1 MQALYPYF
9 LTLHLI
15 CAIIFVGYL
24 FCDVLLLS
32 PLKKAFDSETSNKIF
47 NVILKR
53 GVKIMPMCLLLLILS
68 GGAMISRWVG
78 AEKGFF
84 ESTLQQLLMLKVA
97 LVVIIAGLVVFSL
110 VYRFVLKR
118 ANPLG
123 KVIHPIALVLGLCI
137 AVLAKMAFYL

>member
-53 GVKIMPMCLLLLILS
+53 GVKIMPLCLLLLILS

-110 VYRFVLKR
+110 VYRFALKR

>member
-53 GVKIMPMCLLLLILS
+53 GVKIMPLCLLLLILS

-97 LVVIIAGLVVFSL
+97 LVVIIAGLVIFSL

>member
-32 PLKKAFDSETSNKIF
+32 PLKKAFNSETSNKIF

-53 GVKIMPMCLLLLILS
+53 GVKIMPLCLLLLILS
-68 GGAMISRWVG
+68 GGAMISHWVG

-118 ANPLG
+118 ANPLS

-137 AVLAKMAFYL
+137 AILAKMAFYL